1 MEDAAELEELDAV
14 LDVVLDVV
22 LDDVPEEVDDEV
34 ASDFFAEL
42 SLVPLEEVPEER
54 ESLR

>member
-1 MEDAAELEELDAV
+1 MAELEELDAV
-14 LDVVLDVV
+14 LDVVLD
-22 LDDVPEEVDDEV
+22 DVPAPEEGDDEV
-34 ASDFFAEL
+34 ASDFFAEP

>member
-1 MEDAAELEELDAV
+1 MEDAAELEELDA
-14 LDVVLDVV
+14 VLDVV